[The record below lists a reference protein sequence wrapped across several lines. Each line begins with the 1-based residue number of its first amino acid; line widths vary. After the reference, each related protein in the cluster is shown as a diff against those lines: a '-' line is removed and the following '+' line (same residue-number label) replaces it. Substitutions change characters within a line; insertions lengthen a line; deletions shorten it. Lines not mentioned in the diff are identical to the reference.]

1 MKTQEE
7 LFEIAIKAREE
18 QIKTML
24 SDTFDVIQ
32 KKIEEEANEGEFDYV
47 HHCGNIRSSYQ
58 DELLSECIEM
68 IKPFEQHGF
77 KVCITDEG
85 NDYLSDIYIYLT
97 WNNEDPR
104 IHFSNFI
111 DYQMIYPQKTLREER
126 FE

>member
-1 MKTQEE
+1 MSLEKR
-7 LFEIAIKAREE
+7 L
-18 QIKTML
+18 
-24 SDTFDVIQ
+24 
-32 KKIEEEANEGEFDYV
+32 KKKQAKGGDYV
-47 HHCGNIRSSYQ
+47 HHCGNIRSFYQ
-58 DELLSECIEM
+58 DELLSECIKM